1 MIKIRAINKYDPKQI
16 VNDIVD
22 GKKVYRIN
30 FNVDSIVNMEN
41 RAVKNILIDEKNS
54 PQQYAYFEVIP
65 DEPNELEEID
75 DIITELEKEFI
86 LDPPSARLRI
96 AAGVYEIET
105 KGMTTRQIITS
116 ILVKEAIEKQETKC

>member
-30 FNVDSIVNMEN
+30 FNVDSIVNM
-41 RAVKNILIDEKNS
+41 RKTAVKNILIDEKNY
-54 PQQYAYFEVIP
+54 PEQYAYFEVMP

-75 DIITELEKEFI
+75 NIITELEKEF
-86 LDPPSARLRI
+86 LFDPPSARLRM
-96 AAGVYEIET
+96 AAGVYNIET
-105 KGMTTRQIITS
+105 QGMTTRQIITS
-116 ILVKEAIEKQETKC
+116 ILAKEAIEKQETKC